1 MAFLN
6 DPTSDAEYILN
17 LPMTKAG
24 VRALDT
30 ITAFLTHITA
40 PTRSWD
46 LRLDP
51 TDFIV
56 SGVSKRGWTTWLVG
70 AVDPRV
76 IAIVPVMMDELNFVE
91 NIKHHYRA
99 YG

>member
-1 MAFLN
+1 
-6 DPTSDAEYILN
+6 
-17 LPMTKAG
+17 MTKAG
-24 VRALDT
+24 VRALDS
-30 ITAFLTHITA
+30 INAFLRHLTA

-46 LRLDP
+46 LGLDP
-51 TDFIV
+51 TQFIV
-56 SGVSKRGWTTWLVG
+56 SGVSKIGWTTWLVG

-76 IAIVPVMMDELNFVE
+76 IVPVMMDELNFVE